1 MKSIFLI
8 FIAFILTSCSNP
20 GYSIRIYVNKGA
32 GATENDLK
40 LIRNYLLMRPYDV
53 VMVKEKDCWKVESY
67 KINLNEKKFEGAEH
81 RYISFAIEYYYNNE
95 KDNEKKVLDKIEVR
109 IGNSWEGRNPVLK
122 AEIDK
127 AANYIMNQLMQRFD
141 SSYLSIDRRYTGPM

>member
-20 GYSIRIYVNKGA
+20 GYSIRIYVDKGA

-53 VMVKEKDCWKVESY
+53 VAYSGPFRPPIPGESGHP
-67 KINLNEKKFEGAEH
+67 F
-81 RYISFAIEYYYNNE
+81 R
-95 KDNEKKVLDKIEVR
+95 
-109 IGNSWEGRNPVLK
+109 GNPATPS
-122 AEIDK
+122 
-127 AANYIMNQLMQRFD
+127 
-141 SSYLSIDRRYTGPM
+141 